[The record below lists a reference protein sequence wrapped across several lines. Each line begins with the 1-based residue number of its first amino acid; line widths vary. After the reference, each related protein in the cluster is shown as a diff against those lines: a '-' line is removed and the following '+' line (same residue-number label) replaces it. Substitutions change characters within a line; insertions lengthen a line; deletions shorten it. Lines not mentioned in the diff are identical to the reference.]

1 MSHARVRR
9 WLLACVLLFAGL
21 GVLLA
26 TARGISVLERRA
38 LSGGDTAGPAR
49 LEREGTFAVAK
60 LTGIEGGTAEYGL
73 LEAELRDFF
82 EKFDR
87 LPVVT
92 LLHVLPAALFM
103 LLAPL
108 QFSRRVRRR
117 AIAWHRWSGRLIVV
131 LALPIGVSGL
141 FFGVFEPYA
150 GALERSAIA
159 LFGAWFL
166 VALVRAVI
174 AVRRRAFTKHREWMI
189 RMFAVALGVLLVRL
203 VALPLAAVT
212 GAGPSVWFGQAVWL
226 GFSSS
231 VALAELWIRGSRRA
245 AAPSHSVAVS

>member
-1 MSHARVRR
+1 MSHAHVRR
-9 WLLACVLLFAGL
+9 WLLAWVVLLAGL
-21 GVLLA
+21 GALLA
-26 TARGISVLERRA
+26 TVRGFSVLERHA
-38 LSGGDTAGPAR
+38 PSGGDPVGPAR
-49 LEREGTFAVAK
+49 LEREGTFAIAK
-60 LTGIEGGTAEYGL
+60 LTGIDGGTAEYGL
-73 LEAELRDFF
+73 LEAEFRDFL

-87 LPVVT
+87 HPIAT
-92 LLHVLPAALFM
+92 LLHVLPAAVLM

-117 AIAWHRWSGRLIVV
+117 ASARHRWSGRLIVV

-166 VALVRAVI
+166 FALVRAVI
-174 AVRRRAFTKHREWMI
+174 AVRGRVFTKHREWMI

-212 GAGPSVWFGQAVWL
+212 GAGPSVWFGQVVWL
-226 GFSSS
+226 GFSLS

-245 AAPSHSVAVS
+245 AGPTQSAAVP